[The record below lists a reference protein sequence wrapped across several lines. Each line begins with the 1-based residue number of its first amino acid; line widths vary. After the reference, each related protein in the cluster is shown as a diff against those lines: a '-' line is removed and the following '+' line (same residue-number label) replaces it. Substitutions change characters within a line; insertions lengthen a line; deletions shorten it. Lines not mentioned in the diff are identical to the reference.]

1 MHLIQV
7 VITFNNY
14 TAENIAVLF
23 TTENEKLNSI
33 SISLCIIVTR
43 FCFRH
48 KRSLLIA
55 NVYIKTQEER
65 IKVH

>member
-33 SISLCIIVTR
+33 SFSYVSLSQGFVLGTKDR
-43 FCFRH
+43 F
-48 KRSLLIA
+48 
-55 NVYIKTQEER
+55 
-65 IKVH
+65 

>member
-55 NVYIKTQEER
+55 KVYIKTQEER